1 MFRPVT
7 AAPAAARRGLIALAL
22 AGLALTACEEAPKPP
37 PAPEAP
43 AAKEALQLGETRFE
57 ALSGWAQDRVSDA
70 IPAFR
75 RSCARL
81 ANVPPERSLGTPAL
95 PMTAADWTEA
105 CTALRMVRDGDEAAA
120 RAFFQSRFTPFRAS
134 DSGNTDGLFTG
145 YFEAELTG
153 SRSPSARFAT
163 PLYARPTDLVSVDL
177 GNFDEELKGRTLAGK
192 VDKGNLVPY
201 PERRE
206 IEAGM
211 LAGKGL
217 ELVWVDDAVDA
228 FLLQVQGS
236 GRVMLDDGTSMR
248 LGFAGHNGRP
258 YKSIGRSLIDRGALT
273 ADQASWDG
281 IRGWL
286 SRNPGQQADLFAVN
300 PRFIFFRKIEGE
312 GPIGAEGVALTAGRS
327 LAVDRRYIPLRL
339 PVWLETTWPGT
350 TERKLDRL
358 MVAQDTGGAIRGP
371 VRGDF
376 FWGTGDAALA
386 EAGKMRS
393 RGSYVLLIPN
403 PAAARVRAAMPAS

>member
-1 MFRPVT
+1 MFRPS
-7 AAPAAARRGLIALAL
+7 PAARRGLIALIL
-22 AGLALTACEEAPKPP
+22 AGFALTGCEEAPKPP
-37 PAPEAP
+37 AEPATPAP
-43 AAKEALQLGETRFE
+43 KEALQLSETRFE
-57 ALSGWAQDRVSDA
+57 ALQGWTQDRVSDA

-81 ANVPPERSLGTPAL
+81 AAVPADRALGTPAL
-95 PMTAADWTEA
+95 PMTAGDWVESCA
-105 CTALRMVRDGDEAAA
+105 ALRSIRDGDEAAA

-153 SRSPSARFAT
+153 SRRPSARFAT
-163 PLYARPTDLVSVDL
+163 PLYARPDDLVSVDL
-177 GNFDEELKGRTLAGK
+177 GNFDAELKGRTLAGR
-192 VDKGNLVPY
+192 VEKGNLVPY

-217 ELVWVDDAVDA
+217 ELVWVDDPVDA

-236 GRVMLDDGTSMR
+236 GRVLLEDGTALR
-248 LGFAGHNGRP
+248 VGFAGHNGRA
-258 YKSIGRSLIDRGALT
+258 YQSIGRTLIDRGALT
-273 ADQASWDG
+273 ADQAGWDG

-286 SRNPGQQADLFAVN
+286 SRNPGQQAELFAQN
-300 PRFIFFRKIEGE
+300 PRFVFFRKVEGE
-312 GPIGAEGVALTAGRS
+312 GPVGAEGVVLTAGRS

-339 PVWLETTWPGT
+339 PVWLETTWPGGT
-350 TERKLDRL
+350 DRRLDRL

-386 EAGKMRS
+386 EAGRMRS
-393 RGSYVLLIPN
+393 RGSYVLLVPN
-403 PAAARVRAAMPAS
+403 PAAVRVRAALPAS